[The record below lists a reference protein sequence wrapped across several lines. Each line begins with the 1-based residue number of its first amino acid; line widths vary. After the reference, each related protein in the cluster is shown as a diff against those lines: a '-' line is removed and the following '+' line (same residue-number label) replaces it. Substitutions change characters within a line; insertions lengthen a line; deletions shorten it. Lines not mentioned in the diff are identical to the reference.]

1 MYFYSTIQLYFL
13 GYSIYFI
20 FKHKFI
26 SIHMFNRSNR
36 KVSQGQIHF
45 VSADFICPLF
55 LLLLFFVVNFKG
67 FFFLF
72 SHIDIIRL
80 ICQYITEGILF
91 CSVFL
96 RFNFLCIFHYYMY
109 FFILFLFLSF
119 NKRFSLS
126 FLSRQ
131 TKKDENSILLKLF
144 NLA

>member
-26 SIHMFNRSNR
+26 FIHMFNRSNR

-45 VSADFICPLF
+45 VSADFICPLLI
-55 LLLLFFVVNFKG
+55 LLIFFVVNFKG

-91 CSVFL
+91 CSVQFFYIL
-96 RFNFLCIFHYYMY
+96 IFYVFFIIICIFSYYSCFCRLTNAFLY
-109 FFILFLFLSF
+109 LFSAG
-119 NKRFSLS
+119 K
-126 FLSRQ
+126 
-131 TKKDENSILLKLF
+131 
-144 NLA
+144 